1 MKSQKM
7 RFFSEEEVE
16 EIISRRRPHSL
27 SVEYHEDY
35 TDVRYSLYSLSC
47 HTGILGGGHYIS
59 QAKNPNSK
67 WYIYNDSSCKEL
79 NEEQV
84 DTDTAYMLFYER
96 QGLDYN
102 KFMPDVTGR
111 EPDTSD
117 IEDEFESDFKRMCVI
132 S

>member
-1 MKSQKM
+1 M
-7 RFFSEEEVE
+7 
-16 EIISRRRPHSL
+16 
-27 SVEYHEDY
+27 
-35 TDVRYSLYSLSC
+35 
-47 HTGILGGGHYIS
+47 
-59 QAKNPNSK
+59 
-67 WYIYNDSSCKEL
+67 
-79 NEEQV
+79 

-117 IEDEFESDFKRMCVI
+117 IEDEFESDFKRMCVV